1 MFGSR
6 LLLVTMCVGLIQ
18 HKKTKRDPSA
28 GSDEQCL
35 HTRRPGH
42 GRCRGRAHHLTTA
55 AASGCSLVLVLMLVS
70 MAGSTWSMTNRQP
83 VRGEKKSFEE
93 NLLV

>member
-1 MFGSR
+1 
-6 LLLVTMCVGLIQ
+6 
-18 HKKTKRDPSA
+18 
-28 GSDEQCL
+28 
-35 HTRRPGH
+35 
-42 GRCRGRAHHLTTA
+42 
-55 AASGCSLVLVLMLVS
+55 VLVLMLVS